1 MVSSEIIA
9 SNIIEWYDQ
18 FNFADFHGFDVSNM
32 AYILQNPSKS
42 WSLATFLAESPSTFT
57 IVGLR
62 LAEVGWRLCEANS
75 INRSAS
81 VILHIYNCVICGF
94 HVSWIPLSSCFISFP
109 AWIEKPWVYESCGF
123 VWRWDTPKST
133 GLSSFS
139 IIKTAIWGCTPFSDI
154 PVSQLNTIAANPT
167 FAHRSGISFACSN
180 PCVVP

>member
-81 VILHIYNCVICGF
+81 VILHIYQLCNMWVPCILDSAFIMF
-94 HVSWIPLSSCFISFP
+94 HQFSSLDRKAMSI
-109 AWIEKPWVYESCGF
+109 WVMWVCLKMGY
-123 VWRWDTPKST
+123 P
-133 GLSSFS
+133 
-139 IIKTAIWGCTPFSDI
+139 
-154 PVSQLNTIAANPT
+154 
-167 FAHRSGISFACSN
+167 
-180 PCVVP
+180 